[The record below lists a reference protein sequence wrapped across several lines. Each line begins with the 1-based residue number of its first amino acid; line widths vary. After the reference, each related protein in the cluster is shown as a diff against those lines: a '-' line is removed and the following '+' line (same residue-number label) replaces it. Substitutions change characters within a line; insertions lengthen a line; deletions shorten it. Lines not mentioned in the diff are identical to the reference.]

1 MAAREATSTPGSG
14 GPWSNLTGGLWNI
27 ASAPFQL
34 PATIVQTSTERNVL
48 YGVSVGTLQGT
59 AKTFMNLVGGFAR
72 VMIAVIP
79 PDPLELVARKAAL
92 LGAR

>member
-1 MAAREATSTPGSG
+1 MAAREAASPYGG

-34 PATIVQTSTERNVL
+34 PVTIVEASVERNVL
-48 YGVSVGTLQGT
+48 YGVSVGALQGT
-59 AKTFMNLVGGFAR
+59 AKTFMNLLGGTVR
-72 VMIAVIP
+72 VLTAVIP

-92 LGAR
+92 AGAR